1 MIVCSLGL
9 NLILIIT
16 STEVQ
21 VAPTVE
27 TIVCKSEDSPTQP
40 QEPSK
45 DSNAR
50 VAEVGQNQPK
60 Q

>member
-9 NLILIIT
+9 SLTLIIT
-16 STEVQ
+16 SSQ
-21 VAPTVE
+21 VVVVPTVE
-27 TIVCKSEDSPTQP
+27 AVNCRSVDLPTQP

-45 DSNAR
+45 DSNAQI
-50 VAEVGQNQPK
+50 VDLGPSHPK

>member
-9 NLILIIT
+9 SLTLIIT
-16 STEVQ
+16 SSTVV

-27 TIVCKSEDSPTQP
+27 AVDCRSVDSPTPQ

-45 DSNAR
+45 DSS
-50 VAEVGQNQPK
+50 VQVVVPGPSQPK

>member
-9 NLILIIT
+9 SITLIIT
-16 STEVQ
+16 SSQVM

-27 TIVCKSEDSPTQP
+27 VIDCRNVDTPTQP

-45 DSNAR
+45 DSSVRIVVPGPNP
-50 VAEVGQNQPK
+50 PK